1 MKPNL
6 RSRTSFERRLPND
19 PYVAIEGGEPL
30 GEYEHSEEPVA
41 KLKLLIR
48 QTPKIKEVAADEET
62 PDFMPA
68 QMSFSAA
75 FSTAR
80 KRGLKYF
87 SWRGKSYNTALA

>member
-6 RSRTSFERRLPND
+6 RSRASFERRLPND
-19 PYVAIEGGEPL
+19 PYIAIEGGEPL

-41 KLKLLIR
+41 KLKLLTR
-48 QTPKIKEVAADEET
+48 QTPKIKEADNEET

-68 QMSFSAA
+68 QMSFADA
-75 FSTAR
+75 FRTAR